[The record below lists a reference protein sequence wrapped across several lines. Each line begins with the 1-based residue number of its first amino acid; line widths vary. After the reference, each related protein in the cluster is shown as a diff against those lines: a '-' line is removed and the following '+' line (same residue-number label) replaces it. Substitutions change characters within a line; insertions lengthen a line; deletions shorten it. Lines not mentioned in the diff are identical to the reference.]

1 MFERLYK
8 MRRSVVM
15 AVVCVSFV
23 FGQFSTAAAADEID
37 EQIAQTMQAL
47 DALTAKKNRQAMD
60 QFNHRLESLEATL
73 SEQSPTYD
81 AEGAIDALAAQ
92 INELRG
98 QMADILSRLES
109 LAERPAAAVA
119 LDNPEPQPLYT
130 STRSYLVHPHP
141 IDAETSGA
149 DVSYTQDAVNSQG
162 NSTMVFRYSPNQLYK
177 IYCRPGYLTD
187 IALKAGETVSFVGGG
202 DTSGW
207 AVNSSTVAGT
217 PHIYLK
223 PVVDGTPSTNL
234 IITTSERS
242 YQLILECSDW
252 YNPMIRWTYDVEDH
266 AMNLLEQAKEE
277 RTTTGSVNVS
287 SIEDLDFEFSVSGS
301 GSDMPIMVFTDG
313 EKTYLKFKKQQK
325 KQVPIFIRPRGKKE
339 LSLVNYQIKDNY
351 YIIDAVFDFA
361 QIKGNGKHVI
371 EIKHK

>member
-1 MFERLYK
+1 MFERIHK
-8 MRRSVVM
+8 MRRSAVM
-15 AVVCVSFV
+15 AVLIVSFV
-23 FGQFSTAAAADEID
+23 FGQLSTAAAADEID

-73 SEQSPTYD
+73 SEQSTTYD

-109 LAERPAAAVA
+109 LAERSAVVT
-119 LDNPEPQPLYT
+119 LNNPEPQPLQT
-130 STRSYLVHPHP
+130 NTKSYLVHPV
-141 IDAETSGA
+141 DFETSGA
-149 DVSYTQDAVNSQG
+149 DVSYTQDAINSQG

-187 IALKAGETVSFVGGG
+187 IALKSGETVSFVGGG

-217 PHIYLK
+217 AHIYLK
-223 PVVDGTPSTNL
+223 PVVEGTPSTNL

-252 YNPMIRWTYDVEDH
+252 YNPMVRWTYDIEDR

-277 RTTTGSVNVS
+277 RTTTGNVNVS
-287 SIEDLDFEFSVSGS
+287 NIEDLDFDFSVSGS
-301 GSDMPIMVFTDG
+301 GSNMPIMVFTDG

-351 YIIDAVFDFA
+351 YIIEAAFDFA
-361 QIKGNGKHVI
+361 QIKGDGNHVI